1 MPPKLQSKFIST
13 YAKLLQTPATVPP
26 TAKRFWDDVF
36 CLNPDLSWLRDK
48 MSGLGRAGLLGTHQH
63 VITTIF
69 AAAKDEFCA
78 SMANV
83 QDEITPVELS
93 PNATALDTTTDS
105 ESKTYANGSGNNGG
119 DATSVLRRTNA
130 ARTLQAVAQA
140 VLSISGIT
148 GWEIMDVL
156 AGGVGVSDAVFT

>member
-1 MPPKLQSKFIST
+1 
-13 YAKLLQTPATVPP
+13 
-26 TAKRFWDDVF
+26 
-36 CLNPDLSWLRDK
+36 
-48 MSGLGRAGLLGTHQH
+48 
-63 VITTIF
+63 
-69 AAAKDEFCA
+69 
-78 SMANV
+78 MANV

-156 AGGVGVSDAVFT
+156 AGGVGVSDAVFTVRQFVLALQCGVTLELPKRICGGSH